1 MNNFFSLGIIHQKTK
16 SMVNFIAT
24 FTKSPLCMVTNKKGF
39 I

>member
-24 FTKSPLCMVTNKKGF
+24 FTKSPLYRIIKKVF
-39 I
+39 N